1 MIHEILL
8 KKYGAAWADGA
19 GTASLGTADS
29 YGLEQL
35 RVTPGEGWEGLTITA
50 TFHPPSGDP
59 VRVLV
64 PEDGLL
70 DVPWEATAS
79 TGRSCRGKIVF
90 AGVADGVQRIS
101 CDLIY
106 TVKLHAPVEG
116 NESSATPELLDQVL
130 AEVQA
135 VREAVAGELSLAIEE
150 AVEEYFEK
158 NPPAGT
164 SDITINGQTADEGGN
179 FIINTV
185 SDTEI
190 AQLSAALT

>member
-8 KKYGAAWADGA
+8 EKYAAARADGA
-19 GTASLGTADS
+19 DAVSLGTADS

-35 RVTPGEGWEGLTITA
+35 RITPGEGWEGLTITA
-50 TFHPPSGDP
+50 TFHTPSGDP

-70 DVPWEATAS
+70 DVPPEATVS
-79 TGRSCRGKIVF
+79 IGRSCRGKIVF

-116 NESSATPELLDQVL
+116 SESSATPELLDQVL

-135 VREAVAGELSLAIEE
+135 MRDALVGGVSFEIDADDGHLYMELDGAGIANFAL
-150 AVEEYFEK
+150 
-158 NPPAGT
+158 T
-164 SDITINGQTADEGGN
+164 DEGRLEV
-179 FIINTV
+179 TYV
-185 SDTEI
+185 
-190 AQLSAALT
+190 